1 MNSAPPPSAASQRR
15 WHGTLRAERDTAR
28 RERLLEAALEL
39 YGTIGFRKTN
49 VMALCRES
57 GVSSR
62 SFYELFPTQEDLLE
76 RLYIELND
84 EIISALDT
92 TQPLPTDTL
101 VESTRRIVGSAL
113 APMLDDER
121 KARVLEIEVVGISE
135 SLEQRRHL
143 TMRLLAAAIS
153 AAFVE
158 FERAYRLIGDEA
170 RPTAVPHPF
179 AEGDPAPAQDEPVF
193 DEKQPSFAEEEPAFG
208 LTSLVL
214 VGGITEA
221 LVQRIRTPLERRTSK
236 ERFLN
241 EIAEVVLR
249 AHGIA
254 DRQFH
259 ARPVQ
264 NP

>member
-84 EIISALDT
+84 EIIAALDT

-101 VESTRRIVGSAL
+101 VGSTRRIVGSAL
-113 APMLDDER
+113 ASMLDDER

-170 RPTAVPHPF
+170 RPTVEQHPF
-179 AEGDPAPAQDEPVF
+179 AEGVPAFDGEAAF
-193 DEKQPSFAEEEPAFG
+193 DEKEPSLAEEEPAFG

-236 ERFLN
+236 ARFLN

-254 DRQFH
+254 DAQFH